1 MTKEKGL
8 IIGSIL
14 MVIGISIGA
23 FGAHGLKDI
32 IEENG
37 TLSTF
42 QTGVEYLFY
51 NSIGILIISLSG
63 KDNKMKSFAIISI
76 ILGIILFSF
85 SLFTLSITGIKAIGI
100 ITPFGGL
107 SMIIGWILFIMSL
120 KTNKN

>member
-32 IEENG
+32 LEENG

-120 KTNKN
+120 KKNKN

>member
-23 FGAHGLKDI
+23 FGAHGLKEI
-32 IEENG
+32 LEGNG

-63 KDNKMKSFAIISI
+63 KDNKMKTLAIISI

>member
-32 IEENG
+32 LEENG

-85 SLFTLSITGIKAIGI
+85 SLFTLSITGIKALGI

>member
-32 IEENG
+32 LEENG

>member
-1 MTKEKGL
+1 MTKKKGL

-32 IEENG
+32 LEENG

-85 SLFTLSITGIKAIGI
+85 SLFTLSITGIKALGI

-107 SMIIGWILFIMSL
+107 SMIVGWILFIMSL

>member
-23 FGAHGLKDI
+23 FGAHGLKEI
-32 IEENG
+32 LEENG

-85 SLFTLSITGIKAIGI
+85 SLFTLSITGIKALGI

>member
-32 IEENG
+32 LEENG

-63 KDNKMKSFAIISI
+63 KDNKMRSFAIISI